1 LDSTRKSDFLR
12 QAEEEIYK
20 EISNERFGVSELAEA
35 VNMSRSNLLRKI
47 KKETG
52 LSASQFI
59 RQIRLARAKV
69 LLEDTDLSISEIS
82 YEVGFANTSY
92 FTKCF
97 REDFSYPPGKVRKS
111 SIPEE
116 EEDASALFPLDRLG
130 EKSIEDSHEKTNK
143 ESFFSKHQNKI
154 IVVVTLII
162 VALISFY
169 AGNSTPKSTDE
180 AFERKS
186 LAVLPFKNL
195 SADSSNLYF
204 VNGLMEASLGKLQKI
219 KDLRVVSRTSVE
231 KYRAST
237 SSIPEIGKELN
248 VRYIVEG
255 SGQKNGN
262 DVLLNIQLIVA
273 ETDTPVWTEQYNY
286 KLDDVFELQNKV
298 AKKIALA
305 IEANISP
312 TELVKLDKVP
322 TESVDAYDEFLK
334 GFEKSQVRTEEN
346 LLEAISYYDKATELD
361 ERFALAYAQKAIAY
375 YYLDEFKAEKKYTD
389 QLNENA
395 DKALLHDS
403 KSDISLIAKALYY
416 VSNYDF
422 NLAVPH
428 LEKAL
433 EYNPNSAA
441 VVLIL
446 ADLYSR
452 AIPDTSKYLK
462 YALLGIQLNI
472 AANDSISKSYAYL
485 NLSNALIQTGF
496 VKESKSYINQAYDY
510 NPANPYVPYLKA
522 FIDYAD
528 NKDLKSCILKLE
540 NEWQKDTT
548 RLDLLQEI
556 GKLHYYNENY
566 KNAYK
571 YYDIFN
577 RLKANAG
584 IKLYP
589 QEDLKIGI
597 TYKKMGFEEKGDA
610 FIEAYRDYCYKD
622 TSMYQPASLAMLNIY
637 ENNYDEAI
645 AELQKF
651 SYEDNFQY
659 WLILFIEKDPLMK
672 QLSSHHKYKSTVNK
686 IKDKFWKN
694 HEETKTMLEENN
706 LLE

>member
-1 LDSTRKSDFLR
+1 LNSPQKHEFLDKVDAILSTEL
-12 QAEEEIYK
+12 A
-20 EISNERFGVSELAEA
+20 NEQFGVSELAEA
-35 VNMSRSNLLRKI
+35 TNMSRSNLLRKI
-47 KKETG
+47 KKLTG
-52 LSASQFI
+52 RSASQYI
-59 RQIRLARAKV
+59 RQIRLEKAKE
-69 LLEDTDLSISEIS
+69 LLEETEMTVSEIS
-82 YEVGFANTSY
+82 FEVGFSNASY
-92 FTKCF
+92 FIKCF
-97 REDFSYPPGKVRKS
+97 REEFGFPPGETRKQL
-111 SIPEE
+111 
-116 EEDASALFPLDRLG
+116 EEDSAFAKERDLDNSSDKTEHIKPNKSFL
-130 EKSIEDSHEKTNK
+130 EKHN
-143 ESFFSKHQNKI
+143 NKI
-154 IVVVTLII
+154 IALVSIVII
-162 VALISFY
+162 AFISYY
-169 AGNSTPKSTDE
+169 AGNSSSETDRASTAEKSI
-180 AFERKS
+180 
-186 LAVLPFKNL
+186 AVLPFKNL
-195 SADSSNLYF
+195 SVDSTNLYF

-237 SSIPEIGKELN
+237 ASIPEIGNELN

-262 DVLLNIQLIVA
+262 DVLLNIQLIDA

-286 KLDDVFELQNKV
+286 KLNDVFELQNKV

-312 TELVKLDKVP
+312 SELVKLDKVP
-322 TESVDAYDEFLK
+322 TESIDAYDEFLK
-334 GFEKSQVRTEEN
+334 GFEKSQLRTEEN
-346 LLEAISYYDKATELD
+346 LMEAISYYDKATELD
-361 ERFALAYAQKAIAY
+361 EGFALAYAQKAIAY
-375 YYLDEFKAEKKYTD
+375 YYLDEFKAEKKYTA

-395 DKALLHDS
+395 DKALLYDS

-446 ADLYSR
+446 SDLYSR

-462 YALLGIQLNI
+462 YAMLGIQLNI
-472 AANDSISKSYAYL
+472 ASNDSISKSYAYL

-510 NPANPYVPYLKA
+510 NPGNPYVPYLKA
-522 FIDYAD
+522 FIEYAD

-556 GKLHYYNENY
+556 GKLHYYNEDFEKAYNY
-566 KNAYK
+566 YE
-571 YYDIFN
+571 IFN
-577 RLKANAG
+577 MLKNNAG

-597 TYKKMGFEEKGDA
+597 TYEKMGFEEKGDT
-610 FIEAYRDYCYKD
+610 FIEAYKDYCYND
-622 TSMYQPASLAMLNIY
+622 TSMYQPASLAMLYIY
-637 ENNYDEAI
+637 EKNYDEAI

-651 SYEDNFQY
+651 SYEDNFQF
-659 WLILFIEKDPLMK
+659 WLVLFIEKDPLMK
-672 QLSSHHKYKSTVNK
+672 QLSSHPKYESTVNK

-694 HEETKTMLEENN
+694 HEETKTMLENN
-706 LLE
+706 GLL